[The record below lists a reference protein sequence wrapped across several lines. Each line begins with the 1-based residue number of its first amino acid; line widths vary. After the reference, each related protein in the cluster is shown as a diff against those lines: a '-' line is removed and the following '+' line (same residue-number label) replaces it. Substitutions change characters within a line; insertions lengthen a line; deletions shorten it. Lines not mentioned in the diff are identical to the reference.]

1 MGGNTKILIEAIKHL
16 SKDFN
21 IVVFTTEPVTLEV
34 HLAGNFKYQIE
45 EIPYPFRKLSFKS
58 HLRELHHLNCWYSKY
73 FKLHTL
79 SKSDVFYSAS
89 DFAPDVLPIYV
100 LKRRHDFNWV
110 ASLYLFIPNPWE
122 NLRFRFGFPTLKYLV
137 YYFYQRLLFM
147 AIMRKANSVVVT
159 NERDFPR
166 FGNRHPPKLF
176 AIYGGVNLE
185 EIDAAKDRVQKVQD
199 KHRFDVIFCSRLHEQ
214 KGIDGLLDIWCLVMK
229 ELPLA
234 KLGIIGTGAEQYE
247 TYLKNKAAQIL
258 PQANLEW
265 LGYVNGID
273 KYVIYLQSKVFAHPT
288 IYDNNGMVAAEA
300 LCAGMPVVMYDL
312 PNFQDLYVDGCIKVP
327 RLSKTDFA
335 KALVLLLSDSKSTDA
350 LKLSPSRLERLRF
363 QWSWENRMEQLSE
376 FFKSE

>member
-1 MGGNTKILIEAIKHL
+1 
-16 SKDFN
+16 
-21 IVVFTTEPVTLEV
+21 
-34 HLAGNFKYQIE
+34 
-45 EIPYPFRKLSFKS
+45 
-58 HLRELHHLNCWYSKY
+58 
-73 FKLHTL
+73 
-79 SKSDVFYSAS
+79 
-89 DFAPDVLPIYV
+89 
-100 LKRRHDFNWV
+100 
-110 ASLYLFIPNPWE
+110 
-122 NLRFRFGFPTLKYLV
+122 
-137 YYFYQRLLFM
+137 
-147 AIMRKANSVVVT
+147 
-159 NERDFPR
+159 
-166 FGNRHPPKLF
+166 
-176 AIYGGVNLE
+176 
-185 EIDAAKDRVQKVQD
+185 
-199 KHRFDVIFCSRLHEQ
+199 
-214 KGIDGLLDIWCLVMK
+214 MK